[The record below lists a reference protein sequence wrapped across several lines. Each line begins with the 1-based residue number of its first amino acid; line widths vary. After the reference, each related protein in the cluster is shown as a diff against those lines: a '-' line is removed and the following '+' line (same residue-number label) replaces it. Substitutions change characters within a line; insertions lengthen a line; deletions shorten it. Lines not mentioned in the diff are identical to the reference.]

1 MTSLGQVP
9 VSYSDYEK
17 SRAWLRAKAKDA
29 RSLSNEE
36 EEYLDRQIAIELRK
50 RMEHDASVRW
60 WQLFGLEGHRLDS
73 VEAEAQFI
81 AHLDKIFKYPPA
93 SQFLTPTDSNRRIHN
108 AYHFSRQGV
117 YHGIEYLAPPTTR
130 LLELML
136 YGYFPYG
143 NTWIYLDRRSQLS
156 SDGFRSPKQWLALP
170 PGETPQDRLGITIEI
185 SVGWKSLIRSQ
196 SPAALFTNLKPFEKE
211 NLAREFAAEGSHQH
225 WLEQIVEGLFMER
238 GHRSRISI
246 IYAGESEEQPLTLA
260 EVIAQKGRIPGKK
273 VVMQDGDYL
282 NCEPANLVIRSNRG
296 RTMSCKTCRRPTNKD
311 QSEITKDSL
320 GSSLRICHSCLRWMT
335 KT

>member
-1 MTSLGQVP
+1 M
-9 VSYSDYEK
+9 SYSGYEK
-17 SRAWLRAKAKDA
+17 NRAWLRAKAKDA
-29 RSLSNEE
+29 RSLSAEE
-36 EEYLDRQIAIELRK
+36 EVYLDRELAMKLRE
-50 RMEHDASVRW
+50 RMEHEASVRW

-73 VEAEAQFI
+73 MEAEAQFI
-81 AHLDKIFKYPPA
+81 THLDKIFKCPPA
-93 SQFLTPTDSNRRIHN
+93 SEFLAPTDTKRRLHH

-117 YHGIEYLAPPTTR
+117 YHGVEYLAPPTTR

-156 SDGFRSPKQWLALP
+156 SDGYKKPKQWLALP

-196 SPAALFTNLKPFEKE
+196 SPAALFSSLRPFEKE
-211 NLAREFAAEGSHQH
+211 SLAREFGSEGSHQY
-225 WLEQIVEGLFMER
+225 WLEQIVEGLFFER

-246 IYAGESEEQPLTLA
+246 SYAGESEGLHLTLA
-260 EVIAQKGRIPGKK
+260 ELIAEEGRTPGKK
-273 VVMQDGDYL
+273 VVMQDGNYL
-282 NCEPANLVIRSNRG
+282 NCEPGNLIVRSSRG
-296 RTMSCKTCRRPTNKD
+296 RTMSCKTCRRPTTKD

-320 GSSLRICHSCLRWMT
+320 GSSLRICHSCLRWLT
-335 KT
+335 KTSD